1 MVKRSTKRV
10 LDGKFNE
17 LVINLENNYKD
28 LARAALKDL
37 TETVEQMKAS
47 GELKEKDY
55 LKYKAKVDD
64 YAERMIGYHH

>member
-1 MVKRSTKRV
+1 MIKRSTKRT
-10 LDGKFNE
+10 LDGKLNE

-28 LARAALKDL
+28 LARDALKDL

-55 LKYKAKVDD
+55 LKYKKKVDE
-64 YAERMIGYHH
+64 YTEKMVGYHH